1 MLVWRLRGSQRAFAG
16 ARRRPGFSPGVSP
29 VKNQP
34 AGPAGAAEGAAPP
47 CEQRAALS
55 GALGGEPRR
64 NMDGGAPADDTARQ
78 YEASLQVESWTAPS
92 LPIHIFFLL
101 KQIIWAL

>member
-1 MLVWRLRGSQRAFAG
+1 MLVGLLRGSQRAFAG
-16 ARRRPGFSPGVSP
+16 AQRPPGFSPGVRP
-29 VKNQP
+29 VKNQQ
-34 AGPAGAAEGAAPP
+34 AGPAGAAVGAAPP
-47 CEQRAALS
+47 SEQRAALN

-78 YEASLQVESWTAPS
+78 YEASIQVESWTAPS
-92 LPIHIFFLL
+92 LPIHVFLF